1 MNAHLPFRDKVV
13 LVAGGSR
20 GIGAATARH
29 LASLGA
35 AVAITYRERRDA
47 ALAVV
52 NGIAGAGGTAAPYRA
67 DVSRPED
74 IDETVQAVAA
84 RFGRIDVLVNTAGT
98 SPNRPLEDIDA
109 GFIREVFD
117 THVLGAILLTRA
129 VVPFM
134 PAPGGRIVHFSSRLA
149 VSPMAATTVYAAAK
163 AAVSALTLAL
173 SKELGPKGITINA
186 IAPGLIDTDMS
197 RAAVEQRGE
206 AVRAA
211 TPLRRIG
218 KPEDIVGIVA
228 FLASPESEWI
238 TGRTLLADGGF
249 N

>member
-1 MNAHLPFRDKVV
+1 
-13 LVAGGSR
+13 
-20 GIGAATARH
+20 
-29 LASLGA
+29 
-35 AVAITYRERRDA
+35 
-47 ALAVV
+47 
-52 NGIAGAGGTAAPYRA
+52 
-67 DVSRPED
+67 
-74 IDETVQAVAA
+74 
-84 RFGRIDVLVNTAGT
+84 
-98 SPNRPLEDIDA
+98 
-109 GFIREVFD
+109 
-117 THVLGAILLTRA
+117 
-129 VVPFM
+129 
-134 PAPGGRIVHFSSRLA
+134 
-149 VSPMAATTVYAAAK
+149 MAATTVYAAAK